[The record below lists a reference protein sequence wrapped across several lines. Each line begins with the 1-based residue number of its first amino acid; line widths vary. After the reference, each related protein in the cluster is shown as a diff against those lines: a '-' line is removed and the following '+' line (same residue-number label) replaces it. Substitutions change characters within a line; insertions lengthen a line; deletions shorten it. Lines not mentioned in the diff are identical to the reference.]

1 MAPPTSKP
9 DPYDEGYPRSSEADL
24 DPGPDL
30 SESLDDADRA
40 VSGEHRV
47 LPDGRRPHLST
58 DDGELYGEADDVYDA
73 ESRH

>member
-1 MAPPTSKP
+1 MVAATSKP

-40 VSGEHRV
+40 ASDEQRV
-47 LPDGRRPHLST
+47 VPEDRRPDGST
-58 DDGELYGEADDVYDA
+58 DDEDRSEDADDA

>member
-1 MAPPTSKP
+1 MVVATSQP
-9 DPYDEGYPRSSEADL
+9 NPYDEGYPRSSEADL

-40 VSGEHRV
+40 ASNEQRV
-47 LPDGRRPHLST
+47 VPKDRRPDGST
-58 DDGELYGEADDVYDA
+58 DEEDRFGEADDA

>member
-1 MAPPTSKP
+1 MVAATSKP

-40 VSGEHRV
+40 ASDEQRV
-47 LPDGRRPHLST
+47 VPKDRRPDRST
-58 DDGELYGEADDVYDA
+58 DDEDAEEA